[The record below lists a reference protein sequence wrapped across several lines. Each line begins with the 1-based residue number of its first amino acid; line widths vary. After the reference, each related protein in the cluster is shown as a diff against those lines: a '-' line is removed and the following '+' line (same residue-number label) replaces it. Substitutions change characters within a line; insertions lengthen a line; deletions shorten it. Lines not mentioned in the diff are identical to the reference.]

1 MDTVHLGWPT
11 GRRGRRPLQYGYGK
25 ESSCLR
31 IGSSGGVF
39 MCRKTYLRGCCLC
52 CLGLGLI
59 LGHCLESWFLC
70 CCGGVA
76 LLVLGCSAM
85 GRR

>member
-1 MDTVHLGWPT
+1 
-11 GRRGRRPLQYGYGK
+11 
-25 ESSCLR
+25 
-31 IGSSGGVF
+31 
-39 MCRKTYLRGCCLC
+39 MCRKNRLQGGCLA
-52 CLGLGLI
+52 CLGAGLI

-76 LLVLGCSAM
+76 LICLGLSVM

>member
-1 MDTVHLGWPT
+1 
-11 GRRGRRPLQYGYGK
+11 
-25 ESSCLR
+25 
-31 IGSSGGVF
+31 
-39 MCRKTYLRGCCLC
+39 MCRKKYLHGCCIA

-70 CCGGVA
+70 CCGGTLLA
-76 LLVLGCSAM
+76 LFGLCTM

>member
-1 MDTVHLGWPT
+1 
-11 GRRGRRPLQYGYGK
+11 
-25 ESSCLR
+25 
-31 IGSSGGVF
+31 